1 MSYTL
6 HRDPHGGKSQ
16 RCHIEVNCTFRRAIR
31 SSHGKSGDNSIVL
44 LPGEGYQRYSLWELL
59 AEFNVVGGKRKTA
72 LSSSRC
78 LGLGCGSKKH
88 V

>member
-31 SSHGKSGDNSIVL
+31 FSHGKSGDNPIVL

-59 AEFNVVGGKRKTA
+59 AELNVAGGKRKTA

-78 LGLGCGSKKH
+78 RG
-88 V
+88 